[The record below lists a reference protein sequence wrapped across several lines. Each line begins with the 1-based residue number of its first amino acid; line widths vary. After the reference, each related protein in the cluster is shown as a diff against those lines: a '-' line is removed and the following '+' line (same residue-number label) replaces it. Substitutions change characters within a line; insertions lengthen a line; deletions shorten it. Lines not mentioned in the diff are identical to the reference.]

1 MTEQPPIQ
9 STPVGAFRFNT
20 DSAKLEYFNGDEYV
34 NITTDSPEQNTG
46 GTRGLWAG
54 RNSPHTDAIDFVNID
69 TTGDASDFGNLV
81 ANTGI
86 ACAMSSRVR
95 GVIAGGTSP
104 SDSGNS
110 DKMDFVTIAS
120 TGNATDFGNLITAR
134 HGCMANS
141 NSTRGLII
149 GGRTPSRLNSIEYIT
164 IAATGNAVDF
174 GDASD
179 TVQFSSATNNQTR
192 GLFAMGN
199 TNPAYVNSIEFVTM
213 STLGNSSDFGD
224 LTTIRAVSSA
234 FGNAVRGV
242 FSRGEVYPGENET
255 NVMDFVTFSTLGNA
269 QDFGDSV
276 SSVKNGMDGGCS
288 SPTRGCSGG
297 GSVPGNTQSNNIDYV
312 QIMTTGNA
320 FDFGDLNVGGQYP
333 SAFSN
338 GHGGLG

>member
-1 MTEQPPIQ
+1 MKEYQAIGNPTSGSI
-9 STPVGAFRFNT
+9 RFNT
-20 DSAKLEYFNGDEYV
+20 DSSKLEIYNGDQWWE
-34 NITTDSPEQNTG
+34 IDATSPEQQTG

-69 TTGDASDFGNLV
+69 TTGNASDFGNLV
-81 ANTGI
+81 AATGI
-86 ACAMSSRVR
+86 ACAMSSRTR

-104 SDSGNS
+104 NDSGNS

-134 HGCMANS
+134 HGAMSNS
-141 NSTRGLII
+141 SSTRGLII

-164 IAATGNAVDF
+164 IAATGNAQDF

-179 TVQFSSATNNQTR
+179 TVQFSSATSSPTR

-199 TNPAYVNSIEFVTM
+199 TNPTYVNNVEFVTM

-224 LTTIRAVSSA
+224 LTTIRAVSGA
-234 FGNAVRGV
+234 FGNSVRAV
-242 FSRGEVYPGENET
+242 FSRGELYPGENET
-255 NVMDFVTFSTLGNA
+255 NVMDFFTFSTLGNA
-269 QDFGDSV
+269 VDFGDSTV
-276 SSVKNGMDGGCS
+276 SAKNGMDGGCS
-288 SPTRGCSGG
+288 SPTRGCTGG
-297 GSVPGNTQSNNIDYV
+297 GSVPSAPQSATIDYV

-320 FDFGDLNVGGQYP
+320 IDFGDLNQGGQYP
-333 SAFSN
+333 AAFSN